1 MTNTELKE
9 KLVENGLDEV
19 ILFDLEIADA
29 FVAVSADSRA
39 IYDYNKIIDCL
50 IEDGICEDE
59 HEAVDYI
66 NHELVQYSYKKYMPI
81 IAITN

>member
-9 KLVENGLDEV
+9 KLVNAGFDEV

-50 IEDGICEDE
+50 VENGICEDE
-59 HEAVDYI
+59 YEATDYI
-66 NHELVQYSYKKYMPI
+66 NHELVQYSYRKDMPI
-81 IAITN
+81 IIITN